1 MQLLLDTHIFYWTLY
16 EQSKQ
21 PAMATKLMVEAESIF
36 VSAASIWEIAIKV
49 RLGKLQADIDEL
61 IANIELAALARRP
74 VRQDAH
80 RPGDQRA
87 SVPDYCRQSTAAVQ
101 QSRYPRLN
109 RAAHLP
115 RGSFEGALL
124 CRARA
129 G

>member
-61 IANIELAALARRP
+61 IANIEPAGLLELP
-74 VRQDAH
+74 VTSRHSAQVASLPLLH
-80 RPGDQRA
+80 GDPFDRMLIAQA
-87 SVPDYCRQSTAAVQ
+87 ISEPLYLITADSQ
-101 QSRYPRLN
+101 
-109 RAAHLP
+109 LP
-115 RGSFEGALL
+115 QYSNLVIHV
-124 CRARA
+124 
-129 G
+129 